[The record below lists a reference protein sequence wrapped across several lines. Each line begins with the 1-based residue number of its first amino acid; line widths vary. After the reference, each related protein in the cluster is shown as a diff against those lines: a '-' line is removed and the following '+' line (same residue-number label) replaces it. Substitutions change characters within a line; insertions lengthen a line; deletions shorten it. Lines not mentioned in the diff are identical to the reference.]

1 MKSTYNYLL
10 SAGLYCLLLLSC
22 QKDIVEDADF
32 NVHTEK
38 TNYKAGEEVL
48 FTFSGNA
55 ENIVFWSGEAG
66 KQYVN
71 RSRASEKGSPYLRF
85 TSAATVGAQP
95 DGLDVLISKDFKG
108 TVNEAS
114 IAAATWT
121 NISVP
126 GAELPANNLA
136 LGRTY
141 TASGTRNAVNGPEKA
156 FDKSMSTVWIGLAHA
171 NQWLQIAFGEPVT
184 FNTVAMREV
193 AIRATAYRIEYSNDG
208 EKWNVAVAGTGVGTR
223 NLIAFPAVTA
233 SFLRVFYVSGGN
245 DVNLGELEVY
255 NVPALEK
262 KALLSTINATGVAGM
277 QTPSVVDLSDFA
289 DSETGEVYIAF
300 KNSTR
305 SDALKPRGWNINN
318 FSVTNTLRDGTVNTI
333 LANVTAAGFK
343 LVDVKNP
350 NFKWALAPNLTSP
363 VLLSIGSGEAGEA
376 ANEDWAVTGPV
387 ALNRVQVADAGA
399 PVTSMTTL
407 SPPAFYKYIFNT
419 PGTYTVTFHAFNQN
433 MKERKE
439 VVKELQ
445 ITITP

>member
-1 MKSTYNYLL
+1 MKSIYNYLSGSWL
-10 SAGLYCLLLLSC
+10 FSLLLFSC
-22 QKDIVEDADF
+22 QKDIVQDTGF

-38 TNYKAGEEVL
+38 TTYKTGEEVL
-48 FTFSGNA
+48 FTFTGNA
-55 ENIVFWSGEAG
+55 ENIVFWSGETG
-66 KQYVN
+66 SQYVN

-85 TSAATVGAQP
+85 TSAATTGAQA
-95 DGLDVLISKDFKG
+95 DGLSVLVSKDFKG
-108 TVNEAS
+108 AVNPES
-114 IAAATWT
+114 VSAATWT
-121 NISVP
+121 DISVP
-126 GAELPANNLA
+126 NADLPATNLA

-156 FDKSMSTVWIGLAHA
+156 FDKSMGTVWIGLAHA

-184 FNTVAMREV
+184 FNAVAMREV

-208 EKWNVAVAGTGVGTR
+208 KIWKVAVAGTGVGTR
-223 NLIAFPAVTA
+223 NVIAFPEVTA
-233 SFLRVFYVSGGN
+233 SFLRIFYLSGGN

-255 NVPALEK
+255 HVPALEK
-262 KALLSTINATGVAGM
+262 KALLSTINAAGVAGM

-289 DSETGEVYIAF
+289 DSEAGEVYIAF

-333 LANVTAAGFK
+333 VASVTAAGFK

-350 NFKWALAPNLTSP
+350 NFKWGLAPNLTNP

-376 ANEDWAVTGPV
+376 DNEDWAVTGPI
-387 ALNRVQVADAGA
+387 ALNRVQVADAGT
-399 PVTSMTTL
+399 PVTSITTL
-407 SPPAFYKYIFNT
+407 SPPTFYKYIFNT

-433 MKERKE
+433 MKEKKE
-439 VVKELQ
+439 VIKELQ